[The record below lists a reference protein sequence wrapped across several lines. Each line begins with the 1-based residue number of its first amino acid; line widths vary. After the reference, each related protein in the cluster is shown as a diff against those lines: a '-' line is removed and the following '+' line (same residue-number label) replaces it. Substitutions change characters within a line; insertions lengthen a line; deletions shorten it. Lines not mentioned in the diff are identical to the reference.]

1 VDTLEVAVTDVAIA
15 LMILPWAA
23 VVALVYRVRQRGVRD
38 ALEDGRE
45 PLYQEVCGGAF
56 GKVRRSSPFVRIALY
71 DEFLVIGYSRRLILR
86 YDEIESLSVDGA
98 RSPRA
103 VRLHHDRHDLPAEVA
118 IWSPDCYA
126 LHERIA
132 AQRRSA
138 LDPLR

>member
-1 VDTLEVAVTDVAIA
+1 MDAIDVAVTDVAIA
-15 LMILPWAA
+15 LMILPWVAA
-23 VVALVYRVRQRGVRD
+23 AFLFFRIRQRGVQD
-38 ALEDGRE
+38 ALEDGRK

-56 GKVRRSSPFVRIALY
+56 GRVHRSSPFVRIALY
-71 DEFLVIGYSRRLILR
+71 DEFLVIGYSRRLVLR

-103 VRLHHDRHDLPAEVA
+103 VRLHHHRHDLPAEVV

-132 AQRRSA
+132 ARRGA
-138 LDPLR
+138 ARDPLR